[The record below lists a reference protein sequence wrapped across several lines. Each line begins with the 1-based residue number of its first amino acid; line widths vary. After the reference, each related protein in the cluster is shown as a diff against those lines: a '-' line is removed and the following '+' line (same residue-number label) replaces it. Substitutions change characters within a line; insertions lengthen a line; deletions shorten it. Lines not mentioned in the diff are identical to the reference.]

1 VSQSLEEPI
10 TTLMSGTRAGV
21 STLVFMQRLSPRG
34 GGLEVLTGCLQVNRV
49 PTQPQ
54 PALPS
59 EVKSIKMT
67 ALKANL

>member
-1 VSQSLEEPI
+1 
-10 TTLMSGTRAGV
+10 
-21 STLVFMQRLSPRG
+21 MQRLSPRG
-34 GGLEVLTGCLQVNRV
+34 GGLEVLTGCSQVNRE